1 MIESVYSHLGDDKPT
16 ERQTTGRKSNWATAN
31 WATHFSQL
39 GDNIGRVLQDA
50 DVGRNVH
57 K

>member
-1 MIESVYSHLGDDKPT
+1 VYGHLGDKPT
-16 ERQTTGRKSNWATAN
+16 GRQMTGRQSNWATAN
-31 WATHFSQL
+31 WVTDFGQL

-50 DVGRNVH
+50 YVGRNVH

>member
-1 MIESVYSHLGDDKPT
+1 MWATNQLGDDI
-16 ERQTTGRKSNWATAN
+16 GRKSNWATAN

-39 GDNIGRVLQDA
+39 GNDIGRVLQDA
-50 DVGRNVH
+50 YVGRNVH